1 MYSNKYSN
9 QRRYH
14 SDSMTFS
21 KCFKCFQQLALAL
34 VFASNGSLCSYAWAD
49 DDTVDAAKTER
60 QLKQVKKSIE
70 SIQHL
75 IKKTQSRH
83 SATEESLR
91 KSEVEIGS
99 TRADLRQA
107 GLDIAQSNDNL
118 AKLKRQQSNLE
129 IAKQNQKLALADDV
143 QAAYRTGRQEYVKL
157 LLNQQQPEKL
167 ARVLKYY
174 DYFHQARLKN
184 INIFNQTLADI
195 ESNRQAIDQE
205 IDQLESLRKSLVHK
219 QEQLQAAQKR
229 RKSVLAELKATLQTK
244 DSQLKKLKSNEDE
257 LQKLLKAVQETLA
270 DLPQDIGNTP
280 FSKSK
285 GKLRWP
291 TKGHVAN
298 RFGAQ
303 REDGKLRWNGI
314 LIKNQPGTPVKAI
327 ARGRVVF
334 SDWMRGFGL
343 LTIVD
348 HGDNY
353 LTLYGHNES
362 LLKAPGAWVNAND
375 IIAYTGNSGGQ
386 ASAGLYFEIRYKGDP
401 VNPAQWCK
409 G

>member
-1 MYSNKYSN
+1 
-9 QRRYH
+9 
-14 SDSMTFS
+14 MTFS
-21 KCFKCFQQLALAL
+21 SCFQQLALTLAL
-34 VFASNGSLCSYAWAD
+34 AFSGPFFSLAFAD
-49 DDTVDAAKTER
+49 DDTVDAAKTEQ
-60 QLKQVKKSIE
+60 QLKQVKKRIE

-83 SATEESLR
+83 SATEETLR
-91 KSEVEIGS
+91 KSEIEIGS
-99 TRADLRQA
+99 TRSELRLA
-107 GLDIAQSNDNL
+107 GKEIAKSNANL
-118 AKLKRQQSNLE
+118 TQLKREQSKLE

-195 ESNRQAIDQE
+195 DTNRQAIDLE
-205 IDQLESLRKSLVHK
+205 IDQLEALRKSLVHK
-219 QEQLQAAQKR
+219 QEQLQAAQNR

-280 FSKSK
+280 FRQSK
-285 GKLRWP
+285 GKLHWP
-291 TKGHVAN
+291 TKGKVAN
-298 RFGAQ
+298 RYGTR

-314 LIKNQPGTPVKAI
+314 LITNQPGTPVKAI

-343 LTIVD
+343 LTIID

-375 IIAYTGNSGGQ
+375 TIAYTGNSGGQ
-386 ASAGLYFEIRYKGDP
+386 ASAGLYFEIRYKGNP
-401 VNPAQWCK
+401 VNPSHWCR